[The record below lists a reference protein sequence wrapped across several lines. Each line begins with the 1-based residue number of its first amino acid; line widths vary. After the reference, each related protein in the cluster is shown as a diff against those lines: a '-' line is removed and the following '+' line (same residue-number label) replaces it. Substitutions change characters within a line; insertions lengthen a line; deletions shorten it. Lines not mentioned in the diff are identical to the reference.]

1 MTMQLFWGK
10 RINDNVILVEGDEVL
25 HLTKSLRKKVGDAV
39 DLIDGSGNIFHSVIT
54 EIQRGKLVAVNMS
67 VTPKV
72 NHWKKRLHI
81 AIAPTKN
88 ADRMEWFVEKAVEV
102 GIDTI
107 SFIQCERS
115 VRTNLRMDRVARIVQ
130 SAMKQSYNIINPTI
144 QEKSFDQLLTGFKP
158 SAMVGLIA
166 HCEDGIKQS
175 FSDIQFDKPDTWI
188 LIGPEGDFSGQEV
201 ENALR
206 IGFVPLSLGRSR
218 LRTETAGIYA
228 VSIFRNINI

>member
-1 MTMQLFWGK
+1 MQLFWGK

-67 VTPKV
+67 ETPKV

-102 GIDTI
+102 GID
-107 SFIQCERS
+107 
-115 VRTNLRMDRVARIVQ
+115 
-130 SAMKQSYNIINPTI
+130 
-144 QEKSFDQLLTGFKP
+144 
-158 SAMVGLIA
+158 
-166 HCEDGIKQS
+166 
-175 FSDIQFDKPDTWI
+175 
-188 LIGPEGDFSGQEV
+188 
-201 ENALR
+201 
-206 IGFVPLSLGRSR
+206 
-218 LRTETAGIYA
+218 
-228 VSIFRNINI
+228 